1 VLIRCAALF
10 DKHELFH
17 NFGRRTL
24 DVFRYYLSM
33 LSGDPANF
41 ENIAVDSAI
50 NDWLVALRDHAV
62 RGLLVLGPEPLGA
75 PGERRILAV
84 HPPHLLDAAKALAD
98 STDFAYEWSKTHS
111 PHMVWR
117 AISDAENTDHGH
129 WSRLWW
135 AKGFRSFVRVGFSL
149 PGHRAFECYAFSLR
163 TWSSHE
169 EPASAAWHTST
180 IWPALRK
187 SLIEAY
193 SPLSPREAESLRLAF
208 DGMTARAAAEVMGCS
223 ERTVNFHITNATNK
237 LKVDS
242 KLAAVQQA
250 IFLGCI

>member
-1 VLIRCAALF
+1 VVFFNKYALF
-10 DKHELFH
+10 PHSDRKALC
-17 NFGRRTL
+17 
-24 DVFRYYLSM
+24 VFRYHLSM

-50 NDWLVALRDHAV
+50 NDWLVALRDYAV

-75 PGERRILAV
+75 PGKRRILAV
-84 HPPHLLDAAKALAD
+84 HPPHLLDAAKGLAE
-98 STDFAYEWSKTHS
+98 SEDFAYEWSATNS
-111 PHMVWR
+111 PHMAWR
-117 AISDAENTDHGH
+117 AISDAANIDDGH
-129 WSRLWW
+129 WSKRWF

-163 TWSSHE
+163 TWSNHE

-180 IWPALRK
+180 IWPTLRK

-208 DGMTARAAAEVMGCS
+208 DGLTARAAGEVMGCS
-223 ERTVNFHITNATNK
+223 ERTVNFHVTNAMNK